1 MRKSGVVEVANRLLV
16 MDREVCDVLSL
27 PEIGYSR
34 VWEDHRVL
42 SRALSVQSHDTVLC
56 ITRCTLAIANTL

>member
-1 MRKSGVVEVANRLLV
+1 MRKSGVVEGPLV

-42 SRALSVQSHDTVLC
+42 SRALYVQPHDTVLC